1 MFPQEHSGTL
11 LRTAV
16 IAGRVTISPTVAF
29 RLHGPSTCSTWASG
43 TRFGGGV
50 PPLRFEQPVIA
61 KLLVALPTTYVP
73 VADADDLRRMVSYSH
88 HRKADRSRD
97 ISTGHIIC

>member
-1 MFPQEHSGTL
+1 MFPQEHSRTL
-11 LRTAV
+11 LRPAV

-29 RLHGPSTCSTWASG
+29 RL
-43 TRFGGGV
+43 
-50 PPLRFEQPVIA
+50 LRFEQPVIA

-88 HRKADRSRD
+88 RRKADRSPD